1 MDEEIRG
8 GRERALARGASAYF
22 RAPANA
28 DNGSPAGRARS
39 LARGASAYFK
49 FTAAMEGED
58 EGSSAVRERALA
70 RGASATYIPPSEGRP
85 RAENGHALVDTLDEA
100 PPTPWTAL
108 WVASCVLTSLFGFLL
123 GSLAYAHATAHTKPD
138 SSQLFRLQQEVAGA
152 LVIMAHFREAAV
164 IGCAACGVGCLTAWS
179 AKPHLLWTSLVS
191 LLGGTAYFAVMAAAA
206 HLIGESA
213 DTRASGIA
221 AALFYGCAMWRGA
234 LFLPK
239 WAHTAVAAAV
249 ALVAVSVGA
258 LYVRMEARAGE
269 LEPLL
274 ARARQISHHVRAH
287 PGYAWPVG
295 ADAPV
300 GFNEASASKGGWW
313 WF

>member
-191 LLGGTAYFAVMAAAA
+191 LLGGTAYFAVMAVSPA
-206 HLIGESA
+206 SA
-213 DTRASGIA
+213 LDGCAPCRPTPPPKRERASAQDTPA
-221 AALFYGCAMWRGA
+221 AGSLRTRSACHACFALI
-234 LFLPK
+234 
-239 WAHTAVAAAV
+239 
-249 ALVAVSVGA
+249 
-258 LYVRMEARAGE
+258 RAS
-269 LEPLL
+269 P
-274 ARARQISHHVRAH
+274 ACAH
-287 PGYAWPVG
+287 PDDWRRRRHT
-295 ADAPV
+295 
-300 GFNEASASKGGWW
+300 
-313 WF
+313 